1 MSLTDLQNMQPKMNH
16 LLGLR
21 KIDIEDIKENDHNI
35 FEQRDIDELKEN
47 IKKDGLLKPLEVYQV
62 LNRKLYL

>member
-1 MSLTDLQNMQPKMNH
+1 MQPKMNH

-47 IKKDGLLKPLEVYQV
+47 IKKDGLLKPL
-62 LNRKLYL
+62 

>member
-21 KIDIEDIKENDHNI
+21 KIDIEDIKEI
-35 FEQRDIDELKEN
+35 LKDFLILFVFN
-47 IKKDGLLKPLEVYQV
+47 
-62 LNRKLYL
+62 

>member
-21 KIDIEDIKENDHNI
+21 KIDIEDIIYYGN
-35 FEQRDIDELKEN
+35 
-47 IKKDGLLKPLEVYQV
+47 Y
-62 LNRKLYL
+62 